1 MFRKILVANR
11 GEIALRII
19 RTCKEM
25 DVKTVA
31 VYSDADKD
39 SLHVKY
45 ADEAVNIGKP
55 LARKSY
61 LNREKIIEVA
71 KTTGAEA
78 IHPGYGLLAEDDV
91 FTQACEDDG
100 IKFIGPSSETQRKA
114 GDKIEAR
121 REAREIGIPISPGSE
136 GAVSVEEAV
145 EIAKEIGY
153 PVIIKASGG
162 GGGRGMRIA
171 NDATELDEFLRM
183 AKGEASAAF
192 GNADLYIEKYITE
205 PRHIEFQIL
214 ADEFGNYIHMGER
227 ECSIQKRY
235 QKLIEESPST
245 VVDEQ
250 LRKQMGDAAIK
261 IMSSVGY
268 FNAGTVEF
276 LVDKDKNFYFNEIN
290 SRLQVEHPVT
300 EMVTGID
307 LVRQQ
312 LIIANGD
319 GMEVEQGDVRPN
331 GWSIECRINAE
342 DPDEDFVPSPGVIK
356 NLLLPGG
363 FGVRVDTHIYEN
375 YEIPPFYD
383 SLLGKLIVW
392 GENREIAIKRMQRA
406 LAEFRIEGVKVTV
419 PFYREVFQD
428 RDFINGNIN
437 THFLESFNYGKTA
450 G

>member
-1 MFRKILVANR
+1 
-11 GEIALRII
+11 
-19 RTCKEM
+19 
-25 DVKTVA
+25 
-31 VYSDADKD
+31 
-39 SLHVKY
+39 
-45 ADEAVNIGKP
+45 
-55 LARKSY
+55 
-61 LNREKIIEVA
+61 
-71 KTTGAEA
+71 
-78 IHPGYGLLAEDDV
+78 
-91 FTQACEDDG
+91 
-100 IKFIGPSSETQRKA
+100 
-114 GDKIEAR
+114 
-121 REAREIGIPISPGSE
+121 
-136 GAVSVEEAV
+136 
-145 EIAKEIGY
+145 
-153 PVIIKASGG
+153 
-162 GGGRGMRIA
+162 MRIA